1 VKNAHRA
8 FFTKRT
14 LQGERR
20 RREQEI
26 IIMINKD
33 YILRLVEKFGRYLA
47 IILQL
52 RQYNRYEEA
61 LIYID
66 DLLLKTT
73 GFTSRFIN
81 SLSEEMLLK
90 TFSPLG
96 TLNVEACL
104 WTALLLK
111 AEGEI
116 YEDQQ
121 NTDESYYRY
130 LKALH
135 LMLAAL
141 LHEPVAADTDFY
153 ATASEL
159 LTRLADYELPVAT
172 QSLLFAYYEHSGQY
186 AKAEDTLFEMLET
199 GGADQNTIER
209 GAAFYRRLLA
219 RSESDLA
226 AGNFSREE
234 AEEGLAQMKRKEQR

>member
-1 VKNAHRA
+1 
-8 FFTKRT
+8 
-14 LQGERR
+14 
-20 RREQEI
+20 
-26 IIMINKD
+26 MINKD
-33 YILRLVEKFGRYLA
+33 YILRLAERFGRFLA
-47 IILQL
+47 IILRL
-52 RQYNRYEEA
+52 REYNRYEEA

-111 AEGEI
+111 TEGEI

-121 NTDESYYRY
+121 NTSESYYRY

-141 LHEPVAADTDFY
+141 LHEPAAADAEFDMTVRD
-153 ATASEL
+153 L
-159 LTRLADYELPVAT
+159 LDKLAEYEIPRGT
-172 QSLLFAYYEHSGQY
+172 QSLLFAYYEHIGQY
-186 AKAEDTLFEMLET
+186 AKAEDTLFEMLE
-199 GGADQNTIER
+199 GDSADQETIER

-226 AGNFSREE
+226 VGNFSREE
-234 AEEGLAQMKRKEQR
+234 VEEGLAQLKRLAVE

>member
-1 VKNAHRA
+1 
-8 FFTKRT
+8 
-14 LQGERR
+14 
-20 RREQEI
+20 
-26 IIMINKD
+26 MINKD
-33 YILRLVEKFGRYLA
+33 YILRLAERFGRFLA

-52 RQYNRYEEA
+52 REYNRYEEA

-73 GFTSRFIN
+73 GFTSRFID

-96 TLNVEACL
+96 ILNVEACL

-121 NTDESYYRY
+121 NANESYYRY

-141 LHEPVAADTDFY
+141 LHEAAADTDFG
-153 ATASEL
+153 TTIREL
-159 LTRLADYELPVAT
+159 LSKLADYELPRGT
-172 QSLLFAYYEHSGQY
+172 QSLLFTYYEHIGQY
-186 AKAEDTLFEMLET
+186 AKAEDTLFDMLE
-199 GGADQNTIER
+199 ADGTDQETIER
-209 GAAFYRRLLA
+209 GAAFYQRLLG

-226 AGNFSREE
+226 AGNFSRNE
-234 AEEGLAQMKRKEQR
+234 AEEGLAQLRRKEQG